1 MPDRDFEDSS
11 VRKGK
16 EVMLKEDVKI
26 EKWSSMRGL
35 DRTETP
41 MAFRFSPAE
50 RNAIETEAAQRMV
63 RPSDVVRGSLIYA
76 GVIPEP
82 KPDEVENLNGALP
95 TEASEAVQR

>member
-1 MPDRDFEDSS
+1 
-11 VRKGK
+11 
-16 EVMLKEDVKI
+16 MLKEDVKI

-76 GVIPEP
+76 GVIP
-82 KPDEVENLNGALP
+82 KPQPEEAENLNEPQQA
-95 TEASEAVQR
+95 EAPDAVRQ

>member
-1 MPDRDFEDSS
+1 M
-11 VRKGK
+11 
-16 EVMLKEDVKI
+16 KEDVKI

-50 RNAIETEAAQRMV
+50 RNAIENEAAQRMV

-82 KPDEVENLNGALP
+82 QPEETENLNGELP
-95 TEASEAVQR
+95 TGPSEAVRR

>member
-1 MPDRDFEDSS
+1 M
-11 VRKGK
+11 
-16 EVMLKEDVKI
+16 MKEDVKI

-50 RNAIETEAAQRMV
+50 RNAIETEAAQHMV

-82 KPDEVENLNGALP
+82 QPEEAENLNGELP

>member
-1 MPDRDFEDSS
+1 
-11 VRKGK
+11 
-16 EVMLKEDVKI
+16 MLKEDVKI

-82 KPDEVENLNGALP
+82 QPEEAENLNEPQPAEP
-95 TEASEAVQR
+95 SEAVQQ

>member
-1 MPDRDFEDSS
+1 M
-11 VRKGK
+11 
-16 EVMLKEDVKI
+16 KEDVKI

-82 KPDEVENLNGALP
+82 QPEEAENLNGELP
-95 TEASEAVQR
+95 TEASEAVQK

>member
-1 MPDRDFEDSS
+1 
-11 VRKGK
+11 
-16 EVMLKEDVKI
+16 MLKEDVKI

-82 KPDEVENLNGALP
+82 PPVDVSELTEQKSA
-95 TEASEAVQR
+95 EASEVVQQ

>member
-1 MPDRDFEDSS
+1 
-11 VRKGK
+11 
-16 EVMLKEDVKI
+16 MLKEDVKI

-82 KPDEVENLNGALP
+82 QPEEAENLNEPLP
-95 TEASEAVQR
+95 AEASEAVRQ

>member
-1 MPDRDFEDSS
+1 
-11 VRKGK
+11 
-16 EVMLKEDVKI
+16 MLKEDVKI

-82 KPDEVENLNGALP
+82 QPEEVENLNEPQQAEQP
-95 TEASEAVQR
+95 EVVRK

>member
-1 MPDRDFEDSS
+1 
-11 VRKGK
+11 
-16 EVMLKEDVKI
+16 MLKEDVKI

-82 KPDEVENLNGALP
+82 QPEDAENLN
-95 TEASEAVQR
+95 EAQQSEAPEAVQQ

>member
-1 MPDRDFEDSS
+1 
-11 VRKGK
+11 
-16 EVMLKEDVKI
+16 MLKEDVKI

-50 RNAIETEAAQRMV
+50 RNAIEAAQRMV

-82 KPDEVENLNGALP
+82 KPDEVENLNGSLP
-95 TEASEAVQR
+95 TEASESVQR

>member
-1 MPDRDFEDSS
+1 
-11 VRKGK
+11 
-16 EVMLKEDVKI
+16 MLKEDVKI

-76 GVIPEP
+76 GVIQEPEP
-82 KPDEVENLNGALP
+82 EKAENLNEPQPAEP
-95 TEASEAVQR
+95 SEAVQQ

>member
-1 MPDRDFEDSS
+1 
-11 VRKGK
+11 
-16 EVMLKEDVKI
+16 MLKEDVKI

-82 KPDEVENLNGALP
+82 QPEDAENLNEPLP
-95 TEASEAVQR
+95 TEPSEAVQQ

>member
-1 MPDRDFEDSS
+1 
-11 VRKGK
+11 
-16 EVMLKEDVKI
+16 MLKEDVKI

-35 DRTETP
+35 DRIETP

-82 KPDEVENLNGALP
+82 QPEEAENLNGELP
-95 TEASEAVQR
+95 TEASEAVQK

>member
-1 MPDRDFEDSS
+1 
-11 VRKGK
+11 
-16 EVMLKEDVKI
+16 MLKEDVKI

-41 MAFRFSPAE
+41 MAFRFSSAE

-82 KPDEVENLNGALP
+82 QPEEAESLNEPLQ
-95 TEASEAVQR
+95 SEAPDAVRQ

>member
-1 MPDRDFEDSS
+1 
-11 VRKGK
+11 
-16 EVMLKEDVKI
+16 MLKEDVKI

-82 KPDEVENLNGALP
+82 QPEEAENLNEPLP
-95 TEASEAVQR
+95 AETSEAVQQ

>member
-1 MPDRDFEDSS
+1 
-11 VRKGK
+11 
-16 EVMLKEDVKI
+16 MLKEDVKI

-82 KPDEVENLNGALP
+82 QPEEAENLNEPLP
-95 TEASEAVQR
+95 AEPLEAVQQ

>member
-1 MPDRDFEDSS
+1 
-11 VRKGK
+11 
-16 EVMLKEDVKI
+16 MLKEDVKI

-41 MAFRFSPAE
+41 MAFRFSPSE

-82 KPDEVENLNGALP
+82 KPDDVSDLTEPQP
-95 TEASEAVQR
+95 TEASEAVQQ

>member
-1 MPDRDFEDSS
+1 
-11 VRKGK
+11 
-16 EVMLKEDVKI
+16 MLKEDVKI

-82 KPDEVENLNGALP
+82 QPEEAENLNEPLP
-95 TEASEAVQR
+95 AKTSEAVQQ

>member
-1 MPDRDFEDSS
+1 
-11 VRKGK
+11 
-16 EVMLKEDVKI
+16 MLKEDVKI

-76 GVIPEP
+76 GVIQEPEP
-82 KPDEVENLNGALP
+82 QPDEAENLNEPQPAEQP
-95 TEASEAVQR
+95 EAVRK

>member
-1 MPDRDFEDSS
+1 
-11 VRKGK
+11 
-16 EVMLKEDVKI
+16 MLKEDVKI

-82 KPDEVENLNGALP
+82 QPEDAKNLNEPQQA
-95 TEASEAVQR
+95 EAPEAVQQ

>member
-1 MPDRDFEDSS
+1 M
-11 VRKGK
+11 
-16 EVMLKEDVKI
+16 MKEDVRI

-82 KPDEVENLNGALP
+82 QPEEAENLNGELP
-95 TEASEAVQR
+95 TEASEAVQK

>member
-1 MPDRDFEDSS
+1 
-11 VRKGK
+11 
-16 EVMLKEDVKI
+16 MLKEDVKI

-76 GVIPEP
+76 GVISEP

-95 TEASEAVQR
+95 TEPSEAVQR

>member
-1 MPDRDFEDSS
+1 
-11 VRKGK
+11 
-16 EVMLKEDVKI
+16 MLKEDVKI

-82 KPDEVENLNGALP
+82 QPEEAESLNEPQP
-95 TEASEAVQR
+95 TEASEAVRK

>member
-1 MPDRDFEDSS
+1 M
-11 VRKGK
+11 
-16 EVMLKEDVKI
+16 MKEDVKI

-82 KPDEVENLNGALP
+82 QPEEAENLNGELP
-95 TEASEAVQR
+95 TEASEAVQK